1 MIKSFKIVN
10 NLNQTLELDINKPE
24 DSGFLISSV
33 TGLTYLQAE
42 ISTAD
47 IALFDGSILGNRRVG
62 KRNIVMN
69 IVFYEDNRQKL
80 SIEELRHKCYKFF
93 PIKQKVRF
101 YVTNDSGTYWID
113 GYIEANEINIFTKQE
128 GAQISILCPDP
139 YFVKTEADISQLVSK
154 IEPNFSFPCSFEFE
168 GEPVPGY
175 PNKYEGPFLIIP
187 EGFEK
192 VIETKDGYS
201 YGDIVVARYIA
212 EREENETGGDTVTIK
227 GDDTVEEIIPTEP
240 EQGVEWNKYEG
251 PTTITPIDSNITL
264 PTGLT
269 YIDDDITIKEIPIE
283 KFFVSKDGHLDNY
296 IIRFGQDN
304 YDSLI

>member
-24 DSGFLISSV
+24 NSGFLISSV

-113 GYIEANEINIFTKQE
+113 GYIEANETNIFTKQE
-128 GAQISILCPDP
+128 GAQVSILCPDP

-154 IEPNFSFPCSFEFE
+154 IIPNFSFPCSFEFE
-168 GEPVPGY
+168 GELVLGY
-175 PNKYEGPFLIIP
+175 PNEYDGPYLIVPSTEDRI
-187 EGFEK
+187 
-192 VIETKDGYS
+192 IETKLSYS
-201 YGDIVVARYIA
+201 FGDIVVAKCIL
-212 EREENETGGDTVTIK
+212 EQELNETGGYTVEVK
-227 GDDTVEEIIPTEP
+227 GDDTVPEIIPAKP
-240 EQGVEWNKYEG
+240 ENNLEFDAYEG
-251 PTTITPIDSNITL
+251 SYSIDPSVDDITL
-264 PTGLT
+264 STKMT
-269 YIDDDITIKEIPIE
+269 YIDNDIIVKKIPIQRTLITQ
-283 KFFVSKDGHLDNY
+283 DGHLDNY
-296 IIRFGQDN
+296 EIRIG
-304 YDSLI
+304 